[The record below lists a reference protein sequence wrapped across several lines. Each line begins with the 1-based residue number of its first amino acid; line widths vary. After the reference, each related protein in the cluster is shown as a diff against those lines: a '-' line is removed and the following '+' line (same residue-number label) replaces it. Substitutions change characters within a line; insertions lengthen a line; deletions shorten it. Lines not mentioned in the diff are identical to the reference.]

1 MVLLNQ
7 KECQVG
13 MNGSDNFPSNL
24 TLTLLTLI
32 SIIGVMLLNTG
43 LAGST
48 TGMEPTDTKMIYGCV
63 IVPSGLH
70 CDKVPNR
77 FSSIIVT
84 GKAIPIYQVVP
95 DSFEGVPGKL
105 GNALELKGYIGE

>member
-1 MVLLNQ
+1 
-7 KECQVG
+7 
-13 MNGSDNFPSNL
+13 
-24 TLTLLTLI
+24 
-32 SIIGVMLLNTG
+32 MLLNTG
-43 LAGST
+43 LTGST

-95 DSFEGVPGKL
+95 DSFEGVPGKARKCFRAKRL
-105 GNALELKGYIGE
+105 HRGIHVGAR